1 MRSVRRTSTSS
12 SVGTTRRRNIE
23 EVTLLYLA
31 VELDRVKNAL
41 EKKFGTG
48 QPPER
53 ELRGGRTQQ
62 HTSASGAVVAN
73 ISHPNEA
80 HCRKKAETKIRA

>member
-1 MRSVRRTSTSS
+1 MRSVRRTSTSP

-48 QPPER
+48 HPPEG
-53 ELRGGRTQQ
+53 ELRGGRDAAAYVRQRR
-62 HTSASGAVVAN
+62 S
-73 ISHPNEA
+73 
-80 HCRKKAETKIRA
+80 

>member
-1 MRSVRRTSTSS
+1 MRSVGRTSTSS

-41 EKKFGTG
+41 KKKFGTG
-48 QPPER
+48 HPPS
-53 ELRGGRTQQ
+53 ELRGGRDAAAYVRQRR
-62 HTSASGAVVAN
+62 S
-73 ISHPNEA
+73 
-80 HCRKKAETKIRA
+80 

>member
-48 QPPER
+48 QPPEGKNFAR
-53 ELRGGRTQQ
+53 EL
-62 HTSASGAVVAN
+62 
-73 ISHPNEA
+73 EA
-80 HCRKKAETKIRA
+80 AGFRVEIWKTGWGELHHMA

>member
-1 MRSVRRTSTSS
+1 MRSVRRTSTSPG
-12 SVGTTRRRNIE
+12 VGTTRRRNI

-48 QPPER
+48 HPPEG
-53 ELRGGRTQQ
+53 ELRGGRDAAAYVRQR
-62 HTSASGAVVAN
+62 HS
-73 ISHPNEA
+73 
-80 HCRKKAETKIRA
+80 